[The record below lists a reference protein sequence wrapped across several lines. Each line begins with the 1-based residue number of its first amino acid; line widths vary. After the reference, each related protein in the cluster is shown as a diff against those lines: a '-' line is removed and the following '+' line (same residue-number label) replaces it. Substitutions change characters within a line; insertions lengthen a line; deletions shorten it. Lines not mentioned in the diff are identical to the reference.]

1 MSDLVIPFKQR
12 RVPRLILVM
21 SRMVRKKFHDEV
33 ILESKIVSARLVLF
47 FSVRSGSLDHGRSN
61 PGSSSKYL
69 SLPPCRR

>member
-1 MSDLVIPFKQR
+1 MSDLVIIPFKQR

-47 FSVRSGSLDHGRSN
+47 FSVR
-61 PGSSSKYL
+61 
-69 SLPPCRR
+69 